1 MADLEGLGIAPALRL
16 GVKQVKQGEVTGFPP
31 IQQPPE
37 GGGPPE
43 GWLARRP
50 GREED
55 RIAIGY
61 LGEQG
66 GTVGPRGRAQ
76 YQQ

>member
-16 GVKQVKQGEVTGFPP
+16 GVKQVKQRQVAGFPP

-37 GGGPPE
+37 GGGSPE
-43 GWLARRP
+43 GGLTRGP

-55 RIAIGY
+55 RISIRY
-61 LGEQG
+61 LSE
-66 GTVGPRGRAQ
+66 
-76 YQQ
+76 